1 MWERLVGSAFFELN
15 FSLLPQGF
23 VVRALM
29 PQEWTQSPKHSVF
42 LNNLMSLINC
52 ESLKEIGE
60 MACVTPARSSRGQ
73 TYRSSFQGTISYFSF
88 RTQWLA
94 NDTAPPTFFYVLW
107 IELFEENP
115 KKFHFHQPWLV
126 LALLLPIRYGR
137 KFPALSAFVLVVGQI
152 VFFQCYSTPVLL
164 RWSTLLWD
172 GRFSFLN
179 RNVRKIWQT
188 AVVIL

>member
-1 MWERLVGSAFFELN
+1 MRETRWKCIFRAKFLA
-15 FSLLPQGF
+15 QGF

-29 PQEWTQSPKHSVF
+29 PQGWVGSPNHSVF
-42 LNNLMSLINC
+42 VNNLLVSLIYC
-52 ESLKEIGE
+52 ERLKEIGE

-126 LALLLPIRYGR
+126 LALLLPNDMVES
-137 KFPALSAFVLVVGQI
+137 FPRFPLLCLLSVRSCSFNVTQLLSCCAGPLCYEMVV
-152 VFFQCYSTPVLL
+152 
-164 RWSTLLWD
+164 
-172 GRFSFLN
+172 FLF
-179 RNVRKIWQT
+179 
-188 AVVIL
+188 

>member
-1 MWERLVGSAFFELN
+1 MRETRWKCIFRAKFLA
-15 FSLLPQGF
+15 QGF

-29 PQEWTQSPKHSVF
+29 PQGWVGSTNHSVF
-42 LNNLMSLINC
+42 LNNLLVSLMYC
-52 ESLKEIGE
+52 ESLKEISE

-152 VFFQCYSTPVLL
+152 VFFQCYSTPVLMHWPTPSL
-164 RWSTLLWD
+164 RWSFF
-172 GRFSFLN
+172 FS
-179 RNVRKIWQT
+179 K
-188 AVVIL
+188 